1 MRRDKARAIQ
11 LRRSGKSYNEIK
23 EILGAPKSTLSGW
36 LNGVAMSPAAKE
48 RLWDSSRI
56 KWARNFAAFNERR
69 SKESLENARLNQ
81 IKAARDVGYLSRRE
95 LMLVGSALYWAEGN
109 KKNRWTVRFTNS
121 DPALIALIMKFFR
134 KVCGA
139 KEDKFIAAMQIYP
152 NISEHQAMAFWSGV
166 TGIPKR
172 QFRKTL
178 TSVSKSSKFIR
189 PANSLPYGTLQINI
203 SDVKLVNRIKGWM
216 LGLSRA

>member
-1 MRRDKARAIQ
+1 MKRDKARAIQ

-23 EILGAPKSTLSGW
+23 EVLGAPKSTLSGW
-36 LNGVAMSPAAKE
+36 LNGVVMSPAAKE

-56 KWARNFAAFNERR
+56 KWARNFVAFNKKR
-69 SKESLENARLNQ
+69 SEASLESARLEQ
-81 IKAARDVGYLSRRE
+81 VRAAEDVKHLSKRE

-109 KKNRWTVRFTNS
+109 KKNRWTVRFSNS

-134 KVCGA
+134 KVCGV

-152 NISEHQAMAFWSGV
+152 NISEQQAMDFWSGV
-166 TGIPKR
+166 TGIPER

-203 SDVKLVNRIKGWM
+203 SDHCCPN
-216 LGLSRA
+216 